1 VSANVDFAAVALAC
15 GYASGASCDSL
26 RGFEQT
32 LAATR
37 DHPGPHLIHARIAPG
52 SMANLGRPTIKPRE
66 VARRFQRF
74 LAVR

>member
-1 VSANVDFAAVALAC
+1 M
-15 GYASGASCDSL
+15 
-26 RGFEQT
+26 

-37 DHPGPHLIHARIAPG
+37 GHPGPHLIHARIAPG